1 MANRNMGNR
10 IYSFE
15 RDRKMVNAR
24 VTIGAAGAPTL
35 DTANSKGVLSIARNS
50 AGDYTITFGASLN
63 GVNAV
68 DVYNKFLQM
77 SVVVQNATG
86 VPITAGYGIKA
97 ITLSAGTI
105 EFVMQ
110 GPTAAGITAPIPTD
124 PADGDVLWLEFEF
137 GDSTGG

>member
-1 MANRNMGNR
+1 MGNR

-35 DTANSKGVLSIARNS
+35 DAANSKGVASIARNS
-50 AGDYTITFGASLN
+50 AGDYTITFGTT
-63 GVNAV
+63 VNSQIV
-68 DVYNKFLQM
+68 PDVYYKFLQM
-77 SVVVQNATG
+77 SCVIQNATG

-110 GPTAAGITAPIPTD
+110 GPTAAGNTAPIPTD
-124 PADGDVLWLEFEF
+124 PASGDVLWLEFEF